1 MKKFKLTYDDW
12 EFLEQVEKILKVR
25 FLFYRRNSS
34 NIKHQIPAAFQDILS
49 FETTPTLCHSVPAF
63 DALRWRWVD
72 LQEND
77 ETPVQFYDVLK
88 AGLEKI
94 EDYQG
99 RTDDVPVYV
108 LAMGKCQFFHQDL
121 ITDISISS

>member
-1 MKKFKLTYDDW
+1 M
-12 EFLEQVEKILKVR
+12 IGHPCGSRVR
-25 FLFYRRNSS
+25 VTAGTGTGQELDTRGFTR
-34 NIKHQIPAAFQDILS
+34 
-49 FETTPTLCHSVPAF
+49 
-63 DALRWRWVD
+63 ALPY

-99 RTDDVPVYV
+99 RTDDVPEYV